1 MEDKLTIDILHVW
14 HPLKMSV
21 RYKFSLRQY
30 FELRDSMDQFYA
42 IASSEETLLFR
53 GRYVAV
59 LHENRARFM
68 KSVKVDCLK
77 AKVLLIDFGEVYIY
91 RFLQGHPGESHVWGS
106 SHLCFPCCPVQRPS
120 WCWGT
125 LEWAG
130 SSFIMEKIN
139 YERYG
144 GTNVIKLKL
153 EKPNGCWPPCWKHW
167 NWTQHEF

>member
-1 MEDKLTIDILHVW
+1 MLLGLLGLISPFSLGASYRPLVLFLQKMEDKPRIDILHVW

-21 RYKFSLRQY
+21 RYKFNLRQY

-91 RFLQGHPGESHVWGS
+91 RFLQGHPGESHV
-106 SHLCFPCCPVQRPS
+106 
-120 WCWGT
+120 
-125 LEWAG
+125 
-130 SSFIMEKIN
+130 
-139 YERYG
+139 
-144 GTNVIKLKL
+144 
-153 EKPNGCWPPCWKHW
+153 
-167 NWTQHEF
+167 

>member
-1 MEDKLTIDILHVW
+1 MPLGLLGLISPFSYGANYRPLILFLQKMEDKLTIDILHVW

-91 RFLQGHPGESHVWGS
+91 RFLQGHPGESHV
-106 SHLCFPCCPVQRPS
+106 
-120 WCWGT
+120 
-125 LEWAG
+125 
-130 SSFIMEKIN
+130 
-139 YERYG
+139 
-144 GTNVIKLKL
+144 
-153 EKPNGCWPPCWKHW
+153 
-167 NWTQHEF
+167 